1 MARMLYVAN
10 LASTGELWRS
20 TVAEPTAA
28 AHFEE
33 VLDFPAG
40 IIFPSGLTSHADRL
54 YVADE
59 SGKALWRS
67 TVADPTTTAHFVK
80 VLDFPSGLAFPRG
93 LTSHA
98 DRLYV
103 ADDGGNELW
112 RSTVAEPTATNHF
125 EKVLDFPGTL
135 VSPLGLT
142 SHADRIYVTDNV
154 PGELWRSTVAE
165 PTATNHFEKVL
176 DFPGTLVSPFGLTS
190 HADRLYVADDGG
202 NELWRSTVAE
212 PTLTSHFEEVL
223 NFPTGLTSPQGM
235 ASHDPDPVAPVSL
248 AGDLAGGAG
257 ALTGNLEAQTTGT
270 VNLAGHVAGG
280 AGALTGDLTAGVPVD
295 PLVLADFDQA
305 GRQFDVLA
313 LIEAGTVEA
322 GTAYG
327 LWARSP
333 RDAVGLLLD
342 GEADIDGDAEPLT
355 RLRWND
361 VDDVLIL
368 NDNGVTDLGAYF
380 TTGGDGEDLTISIQ
394 DVDGVASETVAAGF
408 LAGGGNFLQL
418 QVTAA
423 LAARVQNIDTGDRF
437 IFALWRSDATP
448 AVTLAGGVVGGAAVL
463 TGNLA
468 AQASGSV
475 DLAGRRCRRPG
486 RARGGLADASG
497 GCRGF
502 GRRLGGRGSRA
513 RGQSTG

>member
-1 MARMLYVAN
+1 MAFDGGR
-10 LASTGELWRS
+10 
-20 TVAEPTAA
+20 
-28 AHFEE
+28 
-33 VLDFPAG
+33 
-40 IIFPSGLTSHADRL
+40 
-54 YVADE
+54 
-59 SGKALWRS
+59 
-67 TVADPTTTAHFVK
+67 ADPHGSLSRSPRLPRQGSRTPG
-80 VLDFPSGLAFPRG
+80 PSRR
-93 LTSHA
+93 T
-98 DRLYV
+98 
-103 ADDGGNELW
+103 
-112 RSTVAEPTATNHF
+112 
-125 EKVLDFPGTL
+125 
-135 VSPLGLT
+135 
-142 SHADRIYVTDNV
+142 
-154 PGELWRSTVAE
+154 
-165 PTATNHFEKVL
+165 
-176 DFPGTLVSPFGLTS
+176 
-190 HADRLYVADDGG
+190 
-202 NELWRSTVAE
+202 
-212 PTLTSHFEEVL
+212 TLTRWR
-223 NFPTGLTSPQGM
+223 
-235 ASHDPDPVAPVSL
+235 DL
-248 AGDLAGGAG
+248 AGDLTGGAA
-257 ALTGNLEAQTTGT
+257 ALTGNLKAQRRAPWT
-270 VNLAGHVAGG
+270 LAGGLVGG
-280 AGALTGDLTAGVPVD
+280 AGVLTGDLTAGVPV
-295 PLVLADFDQA
+295 PALTLADFDQA

-333 RDAVGLLLD
+333 RDAVGSLLD

-448 AVTLAGGVVGGAAVL
+448 AVALAGGVVGGAAVL

-475 DLAGRRCRRPG
+475 DLAGRVAGGPG
-486 RARGGLADASG
+486 ALAGDLQTQAAGAVALAGDLAGGAAALAGNLQAEALG
-497 GCRGF
+497 AVNLAGALVPVVK
-502 GRRLGGRGSRA
+502 GR
-513 RGQSTG
+513 